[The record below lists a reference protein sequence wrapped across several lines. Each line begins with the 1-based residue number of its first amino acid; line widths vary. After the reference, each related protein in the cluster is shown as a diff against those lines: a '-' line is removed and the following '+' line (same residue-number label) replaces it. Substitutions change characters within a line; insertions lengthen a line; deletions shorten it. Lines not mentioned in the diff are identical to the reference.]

1 MGSCLSDRTVRDRL
15 EAWCEEGLCILWG
28 QDTLMARMRK
38 ACSVLSRLDGVL
50 KILAGTVMVR

>member
-1 MGSCLSDRTVRDRL
+1 
-15 EAWCEEGLCILWG
+15 
-28 QDTLMARMRK
+28 MARMRK